1 MKTNNL
7 FFSLLLGI
15 LVACA
20 DSGTGS
26 EGNGNTSG
34 TGNDTDKTQSE
45 YVHASGIYL
54 FDANSNQL
62 ILKGVG
68 LGGWMVQEGYMLKT
82 SGPQH
87 KIRAKLES
95 AAGTDAVARFYDEW
109 LDNYIT
115 ENDIRQIADW
125 GYNSVRL
132 PLHYELFFNS
142 DRTWAGESSRGI
154 QLTDKLL
161 SWCTTHG
168 LYVILDLHAAPGGQG
183 NNQDICDRR
192 DGESLWEDET
202 FRQMTVTMWS
212 KLAERYA
219 TNKIIAGYDLLNEPN
234 YDFNTPQKN
243 QPLTELYKEIIDA
256 IRTVDGN
263 HLLILEGNDFGSN
276 YDDMEELSSYDPK
289 KNLAIS
295 FHNYWGRNTQDAIQ
309 SKLDLRSKW
318 NVPLWRGEIG
328 ENSNSWFTEMV
339 ELCDR
344 NKIGW
349 ANWPWKKYGS
359 HDGPVQ
365 IVKADGWDAMADYL
379 SDKGPAPAESD
390 AQEALRAMI
399 EAIKLENCRLMPDV
413 AYAWIDLPKGAG
425 ARPYASHSIPGTIHI
440 TDYDM
445 GKYGQT
451 WYDTDYQNTTGSSSE
466 KQANKGAAYRN
477 DGVDIWVSSKD
488 TSEETNGYF
497 VGEIKDGEWMQYTL
511 QQVTPGTYK
520 VYLRY
525 RSNVSTGRISLSFD
539 GKSPFLTATLPGN
552 GNQWT
557 TTELGTATVPS
568 AGTLKIKAEKGEF
581 DMTSLIF
588 EK

>member
-15 LVACA
+15 LTACA
-20 DSGTGS
+20 DSGT

-34 TGNDTDKTQSE
+34 TGDDTDKTQSE

-115 ENDIRQIADW
+115 EDDIRQIADW

-154 QLTDKLL
+154 ELTDKLL
-161 SWCTTHG
+161 SWCTAHG

-192 DGESLWEDET
+192 DGESLWEDEI
-202 FRQMTVTMWS
+202 FRQMTVTMWG

-219 TNKIIAGYDLLNEPN
+219 TNKTIAGYDLLNEPN
-234 YDFNTPQKN
+234 YDFNTHKKN

-365 IVKADGWDAMADYL
+365 IVKAYGWDSMADYL
-379 SDKGPAPAESD
+379 SDKGPAPAEND
-390 AQEALRAMI
+390 AQEALHAMI

-413 AYAWIDLPKGAG
+413 AYAWIDLPEGAE
-425 ARPYASHSIPGTIHI
+425 AKPYASHSIPGTIHI

-497 VGEIKDGEWMQYTL
+497 VGEIKDGEWMLYTL

-539 GKSPFLTATLPGN
+539 GQSPALTATLPGN